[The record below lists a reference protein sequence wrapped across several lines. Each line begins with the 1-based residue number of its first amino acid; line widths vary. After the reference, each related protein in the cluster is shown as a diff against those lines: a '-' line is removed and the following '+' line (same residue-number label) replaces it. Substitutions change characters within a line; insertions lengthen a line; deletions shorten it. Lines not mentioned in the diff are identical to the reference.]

1 MSIQAKNDI
10 APFNEVASHK
20 NGSYYK
26 INSKA
31 DPLINKADLRS
42 KFALENAGVGIWEW
56 DIFSDE
62 LVWSSVMFSLY
73 GYDSHQEN
81 ISYEFWRSHVHKD
94 DIDQTEQK
102 IKKVL
107 QDNVKLEMQF
117 RIVCPDQTIK
127 YLKCIAKLF
136 KTIVELHQNDW
147 DKLGYYRSS
156 LPTKRNSKIKNELV
170 LFFNLNA
177 DYMCIANREGYFEKV
192 NDAFFSKLGHT
203 KDMIKEH
210 KFIHFIHNDDRASS
224 LEELKNLTLV

>member
-56 DIFSDE
+56 DISSDE

-102 IKKVL
+102 IKK
-107 QDNVKLEMQF
+107 
-117 RIVCPDQTIK
+117 
-127 YLKCIAKLF
+127 YF
-136 KTIVELHQNDW
+136 KT
-147 DKLGYYRSS
+147 
-156 LPTKRNSKIKNELV
+156 
-170 LFFNLNA
+170 
-177 DYMCIANREGYFEKV
+177 M
-192 NDAFFSKLGHT
+192 
-203 KDMIKEH
+203 
-210 KFIHFIHNDDRASS
+210 
-224 LEELKNLTLV
+224 